1 MQRRWTTEACSPFV
15 KGGTNLST
23 PPSDCRVSP
32 HVSRRLK
39 LDARLQMSGMTEV
52 GNDARD
58 TMSDMKRKRDPGQES
73 STAFQNLLTK
83 FPLRLPTTLLNSGHR
98 FHLHAGKSDGH
109 DWRF

>member
-1 MQRRWTTEACSPFV
+1 MYESHLFMSSVFIR
-15 KGGTNLST
+15 KDGGVILGIFLEKQEK
-23 PPSDCRVSP
+23 
-32 HVSRRLK
+32 VSRVQDGCPIK
-39 LDARLQMSGMTEV
+39 MSGMTEV
-52 GNDARD
+52 GNDAQD

-98 FHLHAGKSDGH
+98 FHLHAGKSDRH